1 MRLVPASPGT
11 FLTDRFE
18 RAFAYAAAVHAHQVR
33 KATTIPYI
41 SHPLAV
47 AALVLEDGGDEDQA
61 IGALLHD
68 AAEDVGGRGR
78 LEDIRARFGDMVA
91 HIVDGCTDT
100 YDTPKPDWRSRKT
113 AYIASLRHHVANGDL
128 AVVRVSVADKLHNSR
143 SILAD
148 YREIGQQLWGR
159 FTTGSADD
167 QLWYYRE
174 LIDTTAGI
182 GESRLVPEFRRTV
195 EELGRLVSQPR

>member
-1 MRLVPASPGT
+1 MSNETLQSLVKQPAYSERFRQVLG
-11 FLTDRFE
+11 DRAPQF
-18 RAFAYAAAVHAHQVR
+18 VSSLLQ
-33 KATTIPYI
+33 
-41 SHPLAV
+41 
-47 AALVLEDGGDEDQA
+47 
-61 IGALLHD
+61 IGNSLY
-68 AAEDVGGRGR
+68 DV
-78 LEDIRARFGDMVA
+78 E
-91 HIVDGCTDT
+91 
-100 YDTPKPDWRSRKT
+100 P
-113 AYIASLRHHVANGDL
+113 
-128 AVVRVSVADKLHNSR
+128 R

-159 FTTGSADD
+159 FTTGSAED